1 MEARMNAHGNSLPEV
16 CGEQSRPLERKS
28 ISVGVS
34 AERVEAARP
43 PITYRAEDG
52 SIATHGDYREAV
64 ERLCEL
70 EEQRG
75 PGERYTFRSPD
86 GTPRPRRGIE
96 MVLGRLH
103 SYETEGK

>member
-1 MEARMNAHGNSLPEV
+1 MCNEMDKPAL
-16 CGEQSRPLERKS
+16 L
-28 ISVGVS
+28 
-34 AERVEAARP
+34 
-43 PITYRAEDG
+43 TYRAEGG
-52 SIATHGDYREAV
+52 SIATHGAYKEAV

-96 MVLGRLH
+96 LVLGRLYH
-103 SYETEGK
+103 YERSG

>member
-1 MEARMNAHGNSLPEV
+1 MEVKKNAHGTGLHEV
-16 CGEQSRPLERKS
+16 CGGKGRPLERKS
-28 ISVGVS
+28 ISVGVC
-34 AERVEAARP
+34 AERTGSRP

-52 SIATHGDYREAV
+52 SIAVCGEYEKAV

-70 EEQRG
+70 EDARG

-96 MVLGRLH
+96 LVLGRLH
-103 SYETEGK
+103 SYETEGR